1 MKATSVASVGIVPEV
16 LTSDNYERWSVF
28 MTNYLMGKGLWDF
41 VGEASSLEENFE
53 AGKHLCN
60 KKGKELESTP
70 DIEQGLGDAYQS
82 VSKVERE
89 VSWKKKNAKALHI
102 IQISCGKR
110 IQDELLHFKTA
121 SEAWNHLAN
130 IHGRT
135 QKGKLYPLKDT
146 DLDDSLGEHHKHI
159 FRRVERGVYIGNID
173 TDSDIYIKSASGR
186 TLLHVAVVAGNVEN
200 VEMLVKNGKDNLVN
214 MQDNHGDTA
223 LALVARCTGNI
234 DMAKCMVE
242 RENGSHERL
251 LEMHNSKKEIPI
263 LIAAANGHKELTT
276 YLYLKTPSRVFDGS
290 NSRNR
295 LLLFERCIT
304 AEIFDVALRL
314 LLRYGGDLLIEASPR
329 DLDESNNVLVA
340 LAKTPSIFPSD
351 SRFGLRE
358 QLIYDNLS
366 VEKEFADNYA
376 ISYMANFARRPTRYG
391 LHETSTSRK
400 CCWSVCRFCRLVL
413 NILLLPLR
421 LLGRLLAYLLVQIFW
436 YLDMFGTR
444 RIYRTKYA
452 HYEVLA
458 ILSIVCR
465 RIAQFNDLELRQVSA
480 YEAILYAAQN
490 GIIEFINSMRDANPN
505 LLLAVDAFNR
515 GIFSYAIM
523 YRKQNVFQLM
533 LGLEVRKETFSIDT
547 FGNNILHLAAQ
558 LGPSSGRNSRY
569 GAALQMQREIQWFKA
584 VEKIVHPTMKENKNG
599 DGKKPYDLF
608 TENHEELLKAGEKLT
623 KETATSYIGVVY
635 IIITIMFAAV
645 FTIPGGNNQ
654 DTGSPIF
661 LHDNMFNIFLL
672 ADALSIIASASSLLV
687 FIGIH
692 TSSYTAKDFLKVLP
706 IKLMVG
712 LMLLIFSICSM
723 LVAFYAALNMIL
735 KGNHTSSRWSVLGPI
750 VSLGSVPITI
760 LIVSRLRFIYK
771 IFHSTIKNPIS
782 SI

>member
-60 KKGKELESTP
+60 KKGEELESTP
-70 DIEQGLGDAYQS
+70 DIEQGLDDAYQS
-82 VSKVERE
+82 VSEVERE

-146 DLDDSLGEHHKHI
+146 DLDDSLGEPHKHI

-200 VEMLVKNGKDNLVN
+200 VEMLVKNGKDKLVN

-251 LEMHNSKKEIPI
+251 LEMHNSKNEIPI
-263 LIAAANGHKELTT
+263 LIAAANEHKELTT
-276 YLYLKTPSRVFDGS
+276 YLYSKTPTRLFDGS
-290 NSRNR
+290 NSENR
-295 LLLFERCIT
+295 VLLFERCIT
-304 AEIFDVALRL
+304 AEIFDVALW
-314 LLRYGGDLLIEASPR
+314 LLRRYKDLFIEASFR
-329 DLDESNNVLVA
+329 DLEESNSVLVA

-366 VEKEFADNYA
+366 VEKEFAENYD
-376 ISYMANFARRPTRYG
+376 IPYIVNIARRATGSG
-391 LHETSTSRK
+391 LHETSSGK
-400 CCWSVCRFCRLVL
+400 CWSVCRFCRLVL

-421 LLGRLLAYLLVQIFW
+421 LLGRLIAYWLVQIFW
-436 YLDMFGTR
+436 YLDIFGTR
-444 RIYRTKYA
+444 RIYRIKYA

-458 ILSIVCR
+458 ILSYVCQSVG
-465 RIAQFNDLELRQVSA
+465 QFNDLQLRQVSA

-490 GIIEFINSMRDANPN
+490 GIIEFINSMSDANRD
-505 LLLAVDAFNR
+505 LLLAVDTFNR

-533 LGLEVRKETFSIDT
+533 LGLEGRKETFRRYGIDT
-547 FGNNILHLAAQ
+547 FGNNILHLAAH
-558 LGPSSGRNSRY
+558 LGPSSDRNGRY

-584 VEKIVHPTMKENKNG
+584 VEKIVHPSLKENKNE

-608 TENHEELLKAGEKLT
+608 TENHEELLKAGEKLA
-623 KETATSYIGVVY
+623 KETATSYIGVAY

-645 FTIPGGNNQ
+645 FTIPGGLNQ

-661 LHDNMFNIFLL
+661 LHYNIFNIFLL
-672 ADALSIIASASSLLV
+672 ADALSIIAAASSLLV
-687 FIGIH
+687 IIGIH
-692 TSSYTAKDFLKVLP
+692 TSNYTAKDFLKVLP

-712 LMLLIFSICSM
+712 LMLLLFSICHM
-723 LVAFYAALNMIL
+723 LIAFYAALNMIL
-735 KGNHTSSRWSVLGPI
+735 KGNHTSSRWSILGPI

-771 IFHSTIKNPIS
+771 IFQSTIISPIS